1 MKQTYIWD
9 LELSEELQINEDKFQ
24 FTSPQLTV
32 FNDLCILLESS
43 LDTTISNSK
52 LLAER
57 YMSGQFVQA
66 TILPASVLTQGR
78 EAFKNSSQSGDA
90 MGKAQLKACANNC
103 LFKAS
108 YALKAL
114 GQDVIRDSQGRK
126 LSCYV
131 GQELFMKADKARAL
145 FNGELDNSPR
155 DYVNT
160 FFRAT
165 VWGDAGRLCSDGQFH
180 MRYMI
185 ENSKEGACYVS
196 DFDQLSDIEAW
207 REFAMAS
214 CQTEQDVILAN
225 MLGFIGYI
233 SSAEARATARK
244 LGLPVAR
251 CPDNPTNKARL
262 VEKYKLDTTAKN
274 FDVVY
279 RRVKFGCSD
288 CKLKCSA
295 RRNRKPLW
303 VVSPYTP
310 WH

>member
-1 MKQTYIWD
+1 MFK
-9 LELSEELQINEDKFQ
+9 

-32 FNDLCILLESS
+32 FGCPENKQSLCILLESS
-43 LDTTISNSK
+43 LDTTISNKK

-57 YMSGQFVQA
+57 YTQGPFVQA
-66 TILPASVLTQGR
+66 TILPSSVLTEGRDALLNKPQGG
-78 EAFKNSSQSGDA
+78 NA

-114 GQDVIRDSQGRK
+114 GQDIIRDNQGKK

-131 GQELFMKADKARAL
+131 GQELWFKADKAKAL
-145 FNGELDNSPR
+145 FTGELDNSPR
-155 DYVNT
+155 DYVNSW
-160 FFRAT
+160 FRST
-165 VWGDAGRLCSDGQFH
+165 VWGDAGRLDSHGQYH
-180 MRYMI
+180 LRYMI
-185 ENSKEGACYVS
+185 ENSAQGACYVS
-196 DFDQLSDIEAW
+196 DFDQLSDIESW
-207 REFAMAS
+207 RQFAMAS
-214 CQTEQDVILAN
+214 CQTSNDVIKAH
-225 MLGFIGYI
+225 MLGFVGYL
-233 SSAEARATARK
+233 SSSEALATARA
-244 LGLPVAR
+244 LGVPIAR

-262 VEKYKLDTTAKN
+262 VEKYKLDTTSKN
-274 FDVVY
+274 FDTSY

-310 WH
+310 WN